1 MDFKVADY
9 GWLRRLD
16 VSSVDW
22 VEYHLRARK
31 FNACCPLRFRRH
43 SLGAK
48 DIPWAFLEE
57 SKPVA

>member
-1 MDFKVADY
+1 MDLKVADY

-31 FNACCPLRFRRH
+31 FNACCPLRFRRQTE
-43 SLGAK
+43 GGG
-48 DIPWAFLEE
+48 
-57 SKPVA
+57 